1 MAKGLKT
8 GGRETGTPNRLT
20 SELRGLL
27 KDIIYDE
34 LKKLPD
40 ALSEMPAKDRLEV
53 VTKLLNYVC
62 PKVENV
68 KHNSGEPIEN
78 DWSVY

>member
-20 SELRGLL
+20 RELRGLL

-34 LKKLPD
+34 LTRLP
-40 ALSEMPAKDRLEV
+40 AAFAEMPAKDRLEV
-53 VTKLLNYVC
+53 LTKLLNYVC

-68 KHNSGEPIEN
+68 QCNSGEPVEN